1 MNPKFFESPA
11 RFRVWL
17 KANHLKCT
25 ELWVGFR
32 KKHTG
37 LPSITWPESV
47 DQALCF
53 GWIDGV
59 RKSLDDSSYMIR
71 FTPRRAGSTWSQINI
86 RRARSLERLG
96 LMQASGRKAF
106 ESRDAVQTMRY
117 SFERERA
124 KLPIALERM
133 LKANKLAWSFFQ
145 TQPPSYRR
153 TATWWVM
160 TAKREET
167 RVRRLSTLIEDS
179 AAGRRVKSVAITQPQ
194 ATVGH

>member
-11 RFRVWL
+11 KFRAWL

-59 RKSLDDSSYMIR
+59 RKSLDESSYMIR

-86 RRARSLERLG
+86 RRARELERLG
-96 LMQASGRKAF
+96 LMQSSGRKAF

-117 SFERERA
+117 SFEREHA

-145 TQPPSYRR
+145 SQPPSYRR

-179 AAGRRVKSVAITQPQ
+179 AAGRRVKSVAIKQPQ